1 VSNNVNLD
9 KLLKVNLRYK
19 KLGHIRTSPKYLY
32 RLHKDVFAMIRQLGP
47 PTFFVTFTMGINN
60 WPTLIE
66 TFKRIA

>member
-19 KLGHIRTSPKYLY
+19 ELGHIRTFPKHLY
-32 RLHKDVFAMIRQLGP
+32 CLHKDVFAMIRQLGP
-47 PTFFVTFTMGINN
+47 PTFFVAFTMGINN

-66 TFKRIA
+66 TLKRIA

>member
-19 KLGHIRTSPKYLY
+19 ELGHLRTSPKYLY
-32 RLHKDVFAMIRQLGP
+32 CLCKDVFAMIKQLGP
-47 PTFFVTFTMGINN
+47 PTLFVTFTTSINN